1 MERSARQPDSGIL
14 KAVLGLPEASKRA
27 NGRHPTPSAGTRP
40 LTSLVGCRKERATWG
55 LLTVGYSIQSSR
67 GATEAEESGASA
79 SLEAALASRHRSGST
94 WV

>member
-1 MERSARQPDSGIL
+1 
-14 KAVLGLPEASKRA
+14 VLGFPEASNQL
-27 NGRHPTPSAGTRP
+27 NGRLLMLSEGMRP
-40 LTSLVGCRKERATWG
+40 LTKLVRCKKERAPWG
-55 LLTVGYSIQSSR
+55 PLSVGYSMQNLG